1 MKIIEKEGE
10 KLVTFSKRRSGIYKK
25 ISEITVLCGTN
36 ILFICFS
43 PEGTTVSQVAEQ
55 RRRLIFQVCSIH
67 YFVHQYCFR
76 RRLISQVPKLQL
88 RNYLRLVRRTGGL
101 RILVLH
107 QWGIIVRDAREMGRV
122 FVQGMYALE
131 NGHDD
136 MPLYF
141 DNMSFEGLLDVGELI
156 GRSGTSLRVATI
168 RANLRR
174 RRFLPIT
181 AQPTAEA
188 EKCYFC
194 PSQPNLLSKLK
205 NVVSVYNEATRQID
219 GAKEKEKTHAG
230 QQSGRETNFWWEAT
244 IDWVNLQE
252 LEELEFRYAKHVNEL
267 EDSLSA
273 SLDKPAINKM
283 LHSFLNF
290 IASDVVLIFFQKD
303 KNEDFP

>member
-1 MKIIEKEGE
+1 MASLGKKTRGKQKIEMKIIEKEGGNSF
-10 KLVTFSKRRSGIYKK
+10 LLS
-25 ISEITVLCGTN
+25 
-36 ILFICFS
+36 
-43 PEGTTVSQVAEQ
+43 GTTVSQVAEQ
-55 RRRLIFQVCSIH
+55 RRRLIF
-67 YFVHQYCFR
+67 
-76 RRLISQVPKLQL
+76 QL

-188 EKCYFC
+188 EKYFC